1 MKQNNFNFCI
11 YMKKPIYI
19 VLILFI
25 SISLFLLPLINIPIS
40 STSRGVIRSVQ
51 ENTQLTAV
59 VSGKVIETKLEK
71 NNQNIRKGEALLI
84 VTAEQLDTQ
93 KNLQANQSADYQAQL
108 SDLQKVS
115 NGNFT
120 GLQTG
125 QYIREVSAMQ
135 EKIAQVQSQLA
146 LAKKDYDRAL
156 LLYNQGVIPR
166 ADYDKVFYNYQ
177 NLKTQISTIKEQQL
191 AQWQAQKRDT
201 ERQIRSLG
209 SEITRIS
216 QEQKNYI
223 VTAPI
228 SGRLVNFSG
237 VQKGNFIV
245 QGQPIGEISPEENQV
260 AECMVSPK
268 DIGFIKKNQKV
279 KFQIDA
285 YNYNQWG
292 LLEGKVVDIDQNIT
306 VNQQTGEAYFKVR
319 CVMDKNYL
327 QLKNGYKGQ
336 IGKGMTL
343 TARFYLLDRTLWQL
357 LFDRV
362 DDWFNPNLK

>member
-1 MKQNNFNFCI
+1 MMIKKSI
-11 YMKKPIYI
+11 YLVITLFVI
-19 VLILFI
+19 LII
-25 SISLFLLPLINIPIS
+25 GILPLTNLPVS
-40 STSRGVIRSVQ
+40 ASSRGIIRSQ
-51 ENTQLTAV
+51 TENAKIVSV
-59 VSGKVIETKLEK
+59 VGGRVIENNLKK
-71 NNQNIRKGEALLI
+71 NNQEIKQGDKLLVI
-84 VTAEQLDTQ
+84 TAEQLDTQ
-93 KNLQANQSADYQAQL
+93 KSLQNSQSSDYSAQL
-108 SDLQKVS
+108 QDLHKLTRGQY
-115 NGNFT
+115 G

-125 QYIREVSAMQ
+125 QYQRELSAMQ
-135 EKIAQVQSQLA
+135 EKIAQVQTQLS
-146 LAKKDYDRAL
+146 LAKKDYDRAN
-156 LLYNQGVIPR
+156 LLYNQGVIPKSE
-166 ADYDKVFYNYQ
+166 YDKFYHTYQ
-177 NLKTQISTIKEQQL
+177 GLQSQVSGIREQQL
-191 AQWQAQKRDT
+191 AQWQAQKRDV

-209 SEITRIS
+209 AEVQRIN

-223 VTAPI
+223 ITAPI
-228 SGRLVNFSG
+228 SGRLVNYSG

-292 LLEGKVVDIDQNIT
+292 LLEGKVMDIDQNIT

>member
-1 MKQNNFNFCI
+1 M

-19 VLILFI
+19 VLIFFV
-25 SISLFLLPLINIPIS
+25 SITLFLLPIIHLPIS
-40 STSRGVIRSVQ
+40 SSSRGVVRSVQ

-59 VSGKVIETKLEK
+59 VSGRVIETKLEK
-71 NNQNIRKGEALLI
+71 NNQNIKKGETLLI

-93 KNLQANQSADYQAQL
+93 KNLQTNQSADYQAQL

-115 NGNFT
+115 SGNFT

-125 QYIREVSAMQ
+125 QYIKEVSAMQ
-135 EKIAQVQSQLA
+135 EKIAQVQTKLS
-146 LAKKDYDRAL
+146 LAKKDLDRAH
-156 LLYNQGVIPR
+156 LLYGQGVIPK
-166 ADYDKVFYNYQ
+166 AEYDKYYYDYQ
-177 NLKTQISTIKEQQL
+177 GFLTQVSSIREQQL
-191 AQWQAQKRDT
+191 AQWQAQKREV

-209 SEITRIS
+209 AEVQRIN

-237 VQKGNFIV
+237 IQKGNFIV
-245 QGQPIGEISPEENQV
+245 QGQPIGEISPEENMV

-268 DIGFIKKNQKV
+268 DIGFIKKSQKV

-292 LLEGKVVDIDQNIT
+292 LLEGKVMDIDQNIT
-306 VNQQTGEAYFKVR
+306 VNQQTGDAYFKVR

-327 QLKNGYKGQ
+327 QLKNGYRGQ
-336 IGKGMTL
+336 VGKGMTL

>member
-1 MKQNNFNFCI
+1 MPKNTI
-11 YMKKPIYI
+11 YLGILTMVVVI
-19 VLILFI
+19 V
-25 SISLFLLPLINIPIS
+25 ISLPIINIPVS
-40 STSRGVIRSVQ
+40 SSSRGVIRSVQ
-51 ENTQLTAV
+51 ENTQVSAV
-59 VSGKVIETKLEK
+59 VNGKVITSNLEK
-71 NNQNIRKGEALLI
+71 NNQTIKKGDTLLI

-93 KNLQANQSADYQAQL
+93 KNLQTNQSADYTAQL

-115 NGNFT
+115 NGVFS

-125 QYIREVSAMQ
+125 QYMREVSAMQ
-135 EKIAQVQSQLA
+135 ERMAQVQSQLA
-146 LAKKDYDRAL
+146 LAKKDYDRAS
-156 LLYNQGVIPR
+156 LLYHQGVIPK
-166 ADYDKVFYNYQ
+166 ADYDKNFYNYQ
-177 NLKTQISTIKEQQL
+177 NLKTQISSIKEQQL
-191 AQWQAQKRDT
+191 AQWQAQKRDV

-209 SEITRIS
+209 SEITRIN

-237 VQKGNFIV
+237 IQKGNFLV
-245 QGQPIGEISPEENQV
+245 QGQPIGEISPEENRV
-260 AECMVSPK
+260 VECMVSPK
-268 DIGFIKKNQKV
+268 DIGFIKKNQAV

-292 LLEGKVVDIDQNIT
+292 LLEGKVTDIDQNIT

-319 CVMDKNYL
+319 CLMDKNYL
-327 QLKNGYKGQ
+327 QLKNGYKANV
-336 IGKGMTL
+336 GKGMTL

>member
-1 MKQNNFNFCI
+1 MKLDI
-11 YMKKPIYI
+11 YKI
-19 VLILFI
+19 ILFLTILIFI
-25 SISLFLLPLINIPIS
+25 SFYFIRLPIS
-40 STSRGVIRSVQ
+40 SSSRGIIRSQ
-51 ENTQLTAV
+51 TENTKIVSV
-59 VSGKVIETKLEK
+59 VGGRVIENNLKK
-71 NNQNIRKGEALLI
+71 NNQEIKQGEKLLVI
-84 VTAEQLDTQ
+84 TAEQLDTQ
-93 KNLQANQSADYQAQL
+93 KSLQNSQSSDYSAQL
-108 SDLQKVS
+108 QDLHKLTRGQY
-115 NGNFT
+115 G

-125 QYIREVSAMQ
+125 QYQRELSAMQ
-135 EKIAQVQSQLA
+135 EKIAQVQTQLS
-146 LAKKDYDRAL
+146 LAKKDYDRAN
-156 LLYNQGVIPR
+156 LLYNQGVIPKSE
-166 ADYDKVFYNYQ
+166 YDKFYHTYQ
-177 NLKTQISTIKEQQL
+177 GLQSQVSGIREQQL

-209 SEITRIS
+209 SEITRIN

-223 VTAPI
+223 ITAPI
-228 SGRLVNFSG
+228 SGRLVNYSG

>member
-1 MKQNNFNFCI
+1 MMIKKSI
-11 YMKKPIYI
+11 YLVITLFVI
-19 VLILFI
+19 LII
-25 SISLFLLPLINIPIS
+25 GILPLTNLPVS
-40 STSRGVIRSVQ
+40 ASSRGVIRSQ
-51 ENTQLTAV
+51 TENTKIVSV
-59 VSGKVIETKLEK
+59 VGGRVITNDLQR
-71 NNQNIRKGEALLI
+71 NNQQIKQGDTLFV

-93 KNLQANQSADYQAQL
+93 KSLQSSQTTDYSAQL
-108 SDLQKVS
+108 QDLNKLTRGQY
-115 NGNFT
+115 G

-125 QYIREVSAMQ
+125 QYQRELSAMQ
-135 EKIAQVQSQLA
+135 EKIAQVQTQLS
-146 LAKKDYDRAL
+146 LAKKDYDRAS
-156 LLYNQGVIPR
+156 LLYNQGVIPKSE
-166 ADYDKVFYNYQ
+166 YDKFYHTYQ
-177 NLKTQISTIKEQQL
+177 GLQSQVSGIREQQL

-209 SEITRIS
+209 SEITRIN

-223 VTAPI
+223 ITAPI
-228 SGRLVNFSG
+228 SGRLVNYSG

-306 VNQQTGEAYFKVR
+306 VNQQTGEA
-319 CVMDKNYL
+319 
-327 QLKNGYKGQ
+327 
-336 IGKGMTL
+336 
-343 TARFYLLDRTLWQL
+343 
-357 LFDRV
+357 
-362 DDWFNPNLK
+362 

>member
-1 MKQNNFNFCI
+1 MPKII
-11 YMKKPIYI
+11 YQLFI
-19 VLILFI
+19 VLLGFI
-25 SISLFLLPLINIPIS
+25 IIGLILINIPIS
-40 STSRGVIRSVQ
+40 ASSRGIIRSQ
-51 ENTQLTAV
+51 AENTKIVSV
-59 VSGKVIETKLEK
+59 VGGRVITNHLQR
-71 NNQNIRKGEALLI
+71 NNQQIKQGDTLLV
-84 VTAEQLDTQ
+84 VTSEQLDTQ
-93 KNLQANQSADYQAQL
+93 KSLQSNQSSDYSAQL
-108 SDLQKVS
+108 QDLNKLTRGQY
-115 NGNFT
+115 G

-125 QYIREVSAMQ
+125 QYQRELSAMQ
-135 EKIAQVQSQLA
+135 EKIAQVQTKLS

-177 NLKTQISTIKEQQL
+177 NLKTQISSIREQQL

-201 ERQIRSLG
+201 ERQLRSLG

-228 SGRLVNFSG
+228 SGRLVNYSG

-245 QGQPIGEISPEENQV
+245 QGQSIGEISPEENMV
-260 AECMVSPK
+260 TECMVSPK

-319 CVMDKNYL
+319 CIMDKNYL
-327 QLKNGYKGQ
+327 QLKNGYKGK

>member
-1 MKQNNFNFCI
+1 MKLDI
-11 YMKKPIYI
+11 YKI
-19 VLILFI
+19 ILFLTILIFI
-25 SISLFLLPLINIPIS
+25 SFYFIRLPIS
-40 STSRGVIRSVQ
+40 SSSRGIIRSQ
-51 ENTQLTAV
+51 TENTKIVSV
-59 VSGKVIETKLEK
+59 VGGRVIENNLKK
-71 NNQNIRKGEALLI
+71 NNQEIKQGEKLLVI
-84 VTAEQLDTQ
+84 TAEQLDTQ
-93 KNLQANQSADYQAQL
+93 KSLQNSQSSDYSAQL
-108 SDLQKVS
+108 QDLHKLTRGQY
-115 NGNFT
+115 G

-125 QYIREVSAMQ
+125 QYQRELSAMQ
-135 EKIAQVQSQLA
+135 EKIAQVQTQLS
-146 LAKKDYDRAL
+146 LAKKDYDRAN
-156 LLYNQGVIPR
+156 LLYNQGVIPK
-166 ADYDKVFYNYQ
+166 AEYDKYYYDYQ
-177 NLKTQISTIKEQQL
+177 GLQNQVSGIREQQL
-191 AQWQAQKRDT
+191 AQWQAQKRDV
-201 ERQIRSLG
+201 ERQIRALVA
-209 SEITRIS
+209 EVQRIN

-223 VTAPI
+223 ITAPI

-237 VQKGNFIV
+237 IQKGNFMI
-245 QGQPIGEISPEENQV
+245 QGQNIGEISPEESLV
-260 AECMVSPK
+260 AECLVSPK

>member
-1 MKQNNFNFCI
+1 MPKII
-11 YMKKPIYI
+11 YQLFI
-19 VLILFI
+19 VLLGFI
-25 SISLFLLPLINIPIS
+25 IIGLILINIPIS
-40 STSRGVIRSVQ
+40 ASSRGIIRSQ
-51 ENTQLTAV
+51 AENTKIVSV
-59 VSGKVIETKLEK
+59 VGGRVITNHLQR
-71 NNQNIRKGEALLI
+71 NNQQIKQGDTLLV

-93 KNLQANQSADYQAQL
+93 KSLQNSQSSDYSAQL
-108 SDLQKVS
+108 QDLNRLTRGQY
-115 NGNFT
+115 G

-125 QYIREVSAMQ
+125 QYQRELSAMQ
-135 EKIAQVQSQLA
+135 EKIAQVQTQLS
-146 LAKKDYDRAL
+146 LAKKDYDRAS
-156 LLYNQGVIPR
+156 LLYNQGVIPKSE
-166 ADYDKVFYNYQ
+166 YDKFYHTYQ
-177 NLKTQISTIKEQQL
+177 GLQSQVSGIREQQL

-209 SEITRIS
+209 SEIIRIN

-237 VQKGNFIV
+237 IQKGNFIV
-245 QGQPIGEISPEENQV
+245 QGQPIGEISPEENMV

-268 DIGFIKKNQKV
+268 DIGFIKKSQKV

-292 LLEGKVVDIDQNIT
+292 LLEGKVMDIDQNIT
-306 VNQQTGEAYFKVR
+306 VNQQTGDAYFKVR

-327 QLKNGYKGQ
+327 QLKNGYRGQ
-336 IGKGMTL
+336 VGKGMTL

>member
-1 MKQNNFNFCI
+1 
-11 YMKKPIYI
+11 
-19 VLILFI
+19 
-25 SISLFLLPLINIPIS
+25 
-40 STSRGVIRSVQ
+40 
-51 ENTQLTAV
+51 
-59 VSGKVIETKLEK
+59 
-71 NNQNIRKGEALLI
+71 
-84 VTAEQLDTQ
+84 
-93 KNLQANQSADYQAQL
+93 
-108 SDLQKVS
+108 VS

-177 NLKTQISTIKEQQL
+177 NLKTQISSIREQQL

-201 ERQIRSLG
+201 ERQLRSLG
-209 SEITRIS
+209 SEITRIN

-223 VTAPI
+223 ITAPI
-228 SGRLVNFSG
+228 SGRLVNYSG

-245 QGQPIGEISPEENQV
+245 QGQSIGEISPEENMV

>member
-1 MKQNNFNFCI
+1 MKLDI
-11 YMKKPIYI
+11 YKI
-19 VLILFI
+19 ILFLTILIFI
-25 SISLFLLPLINIPIS
+25 SFYFIRLPIS
-40 STSRGVIRSVQ
+40 SSSRGVIRSQ
-51 ENTQLTAV
+51 TENTKIVSV
-59 VSGKVIETKLEK
+59 VGGRVITNDLQR
-71 NNQNIRKGEALLI
+71 NNQQIKQGDALLV

-93 KNLQANQSADYQAQL
+93 KSLQNSQSSDYSAQL
-108 SDLQKVS
+108 QDLNRLTRGQY
-115 NGNFT
+115 G

-125 QYIREVSAMQ
+125 QYQRELSAMQ
-135 EKIAQVQSQLA
+135 EKIAQVQTQLS
-146 LAKKDYDRAL
+146 LAKKDYDRAS
-156 LLYNQGVIPR
+156 LLYNQGVIPKSE
-166 ADYDKVFYNYQ
+166 YDKFYHTYQ
-177 NLKTQISTIKEQQL
+177 GLQSQVSGIREQQL

-209 SEITRIS
+209 SEITRIN

-223 VTAPI
+223 ITAPI
-228 SGRLVNFSG
+228 SGRLVNYSG

>member
-1 MKQNNFNFCI
+1 MKLDI
-11 YMKKPIYI
+11 YKI
-19 VLILFI
+19 ILFLTILIFI
-25 SISLFLLPLINIPIS
+25 SFYFIRLPIS
-40 STSRGVIRSVQ
+40 SSSRGIIRSQ
-51 ENTQLTAV
+51 TENTKIVSV
-59 VSGKVIETKLEK
+59 VGGRVIENNLKK
-71 NNQNIRKGEALLI
+71 NNQEIKQGEKLLVI
-84 VTAEQLDTQ
+84 TAEQLDTQ
-93 KNLQANQSADYQAQL
+93 KSLQNSQSSDYSAQL
-108 SDLQKVS
+108 QDLHKLTRGQY
-115 NGNFT
+115 G

-125 QYIREVSAMQ
+125 QYQRELSAMQ
-135 EKIAQVQSQLA
+135 EKIAQVQTKLS
-146 LAKKDYDRAL
+146 LAKKDYDRAN
-156 LLYNQGVIPR
+156 LLYNQGVIPKSE
-166 ADYDKVFYNYQ
+166 YDKFYHTYQ
-177 NLKTQISTIKEQQL
+177 GLQSQVSGIREQQL

-209 SEITRIS
+209 SEITRIN

-223 VTAPI
+223 ITAPI
-228 SGRLVNFSG
+228 SGRLVNYSG

-292 LLEGKVVDIDQNIT
+292 LLEGKVMDIDQNIT

-319 CVMDKNYL
+319 CMMDKNYL